1 MSIRQLEQSG
11 EVATLRR
18 GGEVLLVGPWY
29 CFQGVT
35 RRATITNADDLR
47 RALYPYLGDDASR
60 SALARMYSR
69 IMCTQSVAW
78 QNSAEGVA
86 NHIGAMAQG
95 GAIAAIV
102 LPDLSG
108 ESDPRVS
115 AVASTEMQQRAGPVS
130 RWPLSAR
137 FAYVLENA
145 PSHMSSAAAQEFRKL
160 LSPEAIGTMVAV
172 LVVWAASHAVG
183 VGVAIDAVLVA
194 VGFALAGWAIFDA
207 LGSLYDFI
215 MLTKNAERIDDLDR
229 AARALA
235 DGVAHLGVGVV
246 VALLTRGAGRLTRG
260 SAEASPRRLST
271 REDVPSRG
279 QGGGGPPNPRR
290 GTLSDQEAREWY
302 LRQEADIPSRLDRT
316 QPIESQARQAFDLRN
331 QARTEAREL
340 MADRVKAAEL
350 MRKEPNMTWQQ
361 ITEKYAARGHT
372 GDDLYRAIIGS
383 SQRSRAS
390 VNNALG
396 VDPSKL

>member
-1 MSIRQLEQSG
+1 
-11 EVATLRR
+11 
-18 GGEVLLVGPWY
+18 VLLVGPWN
-29 CFQGVT
+29 CFQGVS
-35 RRATITNADDLR
+35 RRTTITNPDDLR
-47 RALYPYLGDDASR
+47 RTLYPYLGDEASR
-60 SALARMYSR
+60 GALARMYSR

-130 RWPLSAR
+130 QWPLSAR

-260 SAEASPRRLST
+260 SAEATPRRLST

-302 LRQEADIPSRLDRT
+302 LRQEADIPARLDRT
-316 QPIESQARQAFDLRN
+316 QPIESQQCAGCRSQQTMTRTGLWVRQWCLLKNPARLKQ
-331 QARTEAREL
+331 T
-340 MADRVKAAEL
+340 
-350 MRKEPNMTWQQ
+350 
-361 ITEKYAARGHT
+361 
-372 GDDLYRAIIGS
+372 S
-383 SQRSRAS
+383 SRSRTMRDLHRSLLFWCRSKAPRFSRALMVPSRAFGSLCWRAS
-390 VNNALG
+390 
-396 VDPSKL
+396 SSR